1 MWRPACLTAAL
12 LSAFAVPVGA
22 QRPADVRCDPGDTE
36 VRSLEF
42 EGNRAHS
49 DYVLE
54 RGIATTPSTWWRRTF
69 RILGKRYCFDSLAT
83 TVTDSARLAFHY
95 QSTGFPD
102 VRIQPIVRRLGPRAV
117 AITYRISE
125 GQPIVIDSLGFQ
137 WQDSVPDQRRYSQ
150 NLPVA
155 IGNRFDLFDVE
166 VARDSIRR
174 RLRERGYPDAQVLR
188 NFTTDVNAHRAEL
201 VYNVYPG
208 PRQWI
213 RRINIPEPVTADGGA
228 GSRIDTARVRAL
240 LGIREGQLYD
250 EAALESVKR
259 GLFDTEAFRFVD
271 VSIDT
276 TDADMTDSLVD
287 VNVTLVESQLLATR
301 ASIGYGNLDC
311 LRAQVNHTNY
321 NLFGRLQ
328 RLDVTA
334 RASKLGYAEP
344 TQLGSGGLCRNTLSE
359 DPFSDTLNY
368 YVSGTVSQA
377 SLFGARIVP
386 SLTLYSERRSEFKVY
401 LRETPFGL
409 LGSAQQGV
417 GTALPMTWSYQ
428 LEYGRTVA
436 QPAFFCAVFNVCE
449 EEARLRLEEGRRS
462 AVVGWSGTRSRIGN
476 LFNPTSGSTVR
487 MDLRHASPAVG
498 SNKDASFNRATI
510 DATWYRPA
518 LSGTIVFRVRAGA
531 VLGSRL
537 DLTGSPRFIPLQER
551 LYAGGPSSVR
561 GFRQN
566 ELGPSVYL
574 PDEVLETP
582 VAGSDSLVYLEAIP
596 DSTGER
602 TVPTGGDNV
611 VVANL
616 ELRVR
621 SPAFP
626 ELVQLAFFIDAG
638 QVWNRGRAGTGVN
651 FRDIRV
657 TPGVGTRVFT
667 PVGPIRVDIG
677 YNAYQRQPG
686 PAYFTQ
692 SLGSGSGSLF
702 CVSPGNDLRVIRHAS
717 GAYEPLD
724 SGDCPASY
732 APNRGASFFS
742 RLTLQFSIGQPF

>member
-1 MWRPACLTAAL
+1 MRWAPCVAAAV
-12 LSAFAVPVGA
+12 LSSIAIPLGA

-36 VRSLEF
+36 VRSLSF

-69 RILGKRYCFDSLAT
+69 KVLGKRYCLDSIAT

-102 VRIQPIVRRLGPRAV
+102 AQIQPIVRRLGPRSVAV
-117 AITYRISE
+117 TYRIVE
-125 GQPIVIDSLGFQ
+125 GQPILIDSLGFV
-137 WQDSVPDQRRYSQ
+137 WQDTVPDQARYTQ
-150 NLPVA
+150 NLTVA
-155 IGNRFDLFDVE
+155 TGNRFDLFDVE

-188 NFTTDVNAHRAEL
+188 NFTTDVSAHRAEL
-201 VYNVYPG
+201 VYDIYPG

-213 RRINIPEPVTADGGA
+213 GTISIPEPIPATPGA
-228 GSRIDTARVRAL
+228 PPRVDTARVRAV

-250 EAALESVKR
+250 EAALEGVKR

-276 TDADMTDSLVD
+276 SDTDTTDSLVN
-287 VNVTLVESQLLATR
+287 VNVTLAESQLLATR

-311 LRAQVNHTNY
+311 IRAQLNHTNY
-321 NLFGRLQ
+321 NALGGLR
-328 RLDVTA
+328 RLDLTA
-334 RASKLGYAEP
+334 RASKLAYAKP
-344 TQLGSGGLCRNTLSE
+344 TQLGSGGWCRNVLGD

-368 YVSGTVSQA
+368 YLSATVSQA

-386 SLTLYSERRSEFKVY
+386 SLTVYSERRSEYKAF

-409 LGSAQQGV
+409 IATAQQGLRT
-417 GTALPMTWSYQ
+417 GLPMTWSYQ
-428 LEYGRTVA
+428 IEYGRTVA

-449 EEARLRLEEGRRS
+449 EDARQRLEEGRRS
-462 AVVGWSGTRSRIGN
+462 GVVGWSATRSRVGN
-476 LFNPTSGSTVR
+476 IFNPTAGSAVR
-487 MDLRHASPAVG
+487 VDVRHASPVVG

-518 LSGTIVFRVRAGA
+518 LSGSIVFRVRAGA
-531 VLGSRL
+531 VLGTRL
-537 DLTGSPRFIPLQER
+537 DLTGAPRFIPLQER

-566 ELGPSVYL
+566 ELGPAVYL
-574 PDEVLETP
+574 PDGVVETAIP
-582 VAGSDSLVYLEAIP
+582 GSDTLVLLEA
-596 DSTGER
+596 DTLRGER

-626 ELVQLAFFIDAG
+626 ELVQLAFFVDAG

-651 FRDIRV
+651 FRDIRI
-657 TPGVGTRVFT
+657 TPGIGTRVFT

-692 SLGSGSGSLF
+692 SLGTGSGSLF
-702 CVSPGNDLRVIRHAS
+702 CVSPGNALRVIKRAPS
-717 GAYEPLD
+717 LYEPLD
-724 SGDCPASY
+724 TGDCPATY
-732 APNRGASFFS
+732 APDRGGSFLN